1 MPLRGRHGDG
11 QGLHEG
17 QQQHDAPGDAGV
29 HHDLEIQQGL
39 AFHLDGRHDGHQ
51 QDDDTRIADGLEEA
65 GQEEV
70 RRQEVGGQ
78 EQQHQQ
84 EEEKEHGLL
93 HAGQV
98 QTAVG
103 IQLVR
108 FQIEQLAHV
117 GTEDVLAEHDKEQGA
132 QQADEAGD
140 EHVLGIVDAHAG
152 HGLIGTEH
160 GQGHLLEG
168 DHGLAD
174 LGGEDDAEDHH
185 GWVAVALLVAADLAH
200 AVQDAP
206 ADERR
211 RRGTGQR
218 PQDEDGGQEGEAEQ
232 PRPARHE
239 FARDEPEGDEA
250 RQTVVVDGG
259 AEDEDEEHH
268 LHDGV
273 AETVVQQGHG
283 LHAAHQHHGQ
293 QTGQAGPDDLDEHPA
308 VQHPQEHAYQAHPQ
322 RGQGFHRVQQAEAE
336 HDAQTDEAVDII
348 GKRQGSFLLRGRC

>member
-1 MPLRGRHGDG
+1 MALVLHHSLPCSRARTDTGGRRQESEVDAHDHHDERQLRRHTGGLAEAVDDRHEHHAHGAVVHDLGQGHGGEADEQGKRDGRALAEERRQQLHEKVRDAAARGRHGDG
-11 QGLHEG
+11 QGLYEG

-117 GTEDVLAEHDKEQGA
+117 GTENVLAEHDEEQGA

-140 EHVLGIVDAHAG
+140 GHVLGIVDAHAG

-185 GWVAVALLVAADLAH
+185 GRVAVALLVAADLAH

-250 RQTVVVDGG
+250 RQTVVV
-259 AEDEDEEHH
+259 E
-268 LHDGV
+268 
-273 AETVVQQGHG
+273 
-283 LHAAHQHHGQ
+283 
-293 QTGQAGPDDLDEHPA
+293 
-308 VQHPQEHAYQAHPQ
+308 
-322 RGQGFHRVQQAEAE
+322 
-336 HDAQTDEAVDII
+336 
-348 GKRQGSFLLRGRC
+348 